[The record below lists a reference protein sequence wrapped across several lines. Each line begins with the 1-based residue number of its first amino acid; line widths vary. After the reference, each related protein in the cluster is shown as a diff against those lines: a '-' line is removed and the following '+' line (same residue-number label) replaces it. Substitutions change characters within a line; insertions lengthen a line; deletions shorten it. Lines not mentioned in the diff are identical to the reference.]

1 MIFSSFYSSLLLRSK
16 KKTGIIA
23 VSTSLSSPPLE
34 KNGAPGGTAVQ
45 ENCIGD
51 RGAQALALSFRHS
64 KVEHL
69 SLRKRPGF

>member
-16 KKTGIIA
+16 QTNGYHRRFKVLIIA
-23 VSTSLSSPPLE
+23 PVG